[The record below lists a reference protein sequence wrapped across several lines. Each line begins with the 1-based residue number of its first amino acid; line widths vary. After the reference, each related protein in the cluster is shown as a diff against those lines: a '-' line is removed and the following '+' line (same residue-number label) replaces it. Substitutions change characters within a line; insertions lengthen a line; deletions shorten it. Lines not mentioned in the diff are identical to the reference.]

1 MRKHERVRLL
11 KYDFKMNLVLIGDS
25 GMILI
30 GGIPPIFI
38 LLNVGVGKT
47 SLFHRFHYDSFES
60 SSFATI
66 GIDVMST
73 KVQCG
78 GKVVKLKI
86 WDFGGQ
92 ERFQPALAADY
103 RGSKGIL
110 LVYDVSDEV
119 SFINVRNWMKQINQ
133 NAPPD
138 VNVMLIGNKCDA
150 DPSERVS

>member
-1 MRKHERVRLL
+1 M
-11 KYDFKMNLVLIGDS
+11 
-25 GMILI
+25 
-30 GGIPPIFI
+30 
-38 LLNVGVGKT
+38 NVGVGKT

-66 GIDVMST
+66 GVDVMST

-78 GKVVKLKI
+78 EKVVKLKI

-119 SFINVRNWMKQINQ
+119 SFINVRNWMKRVHQT
-133 NAPPD
+133 APPD
-138 VNVMLIGNKCDA
+138 VNVMLIGNKCDV